1 MSTRVGTYACLI
13 ALASLGTARGDDTAQ
28 ELAQIAGEWVA
39 ESSVRT
45 GQEPAKKAVLKG
57 LTLEVA
63 KTSDIAGRDRRS
75 TYAPITAFRLL
86 NDYNRLVADILAFDS
101 DHGVGDLDD
110 QMCATKIHADQ
121 LEPDERFVRRLIA
134 DQFP

>member
-1 MSTRVGTYACLI
+1 MRTCVGTYACLI

-57 LTLEVA
+57 LTLEVSGNRWVQNYRGELA
-63 KTSDIAGRDRRS
+63 PYVISLDTSRNPKAMVLTHQKVNAQRICTYELEGDRLTITEQIGQAG
-75 TYAPITAFRLL
+75 
-86 NDYNRLVADILAFDS
+86 
-101 DHGVGDLDD
+101 
-110 QMCATKIHADQ
+110 
-121 LEPDERFVRRLIA
+121 DERVTVWRRK
-134 DQFP
+134 PPPG